1 MRKKK
6 SRGRVPV
13 ILQME
18 ALECGAASLCM
29 VLAYYKKWIPLE
41 QVRRDCGVSRDGSN
55 AKNIIRAARS
65 YGMEAKAYRCQAEF
79 LKKSDA
85 PLILHWNFNHFVVLE
100 GFRGDKAVINDPA
113 QGKIQITME
122 ELEQSFT
129 GICLACTPR
138 EDFVREGS
146 RESIWKFIK
155 SRLGSSGSGL
165 IFVMAAS
172 LLTALGEIAAL
183 LLGRIF
189 IDLILPENSGGW
201 MSSLIQAIFLLAL
214 FQLTAHTLSSRY
226 LTKVKGKL
234 SMVSQAQFMWH
245 ILRLP
250 MEFFSQRMAGDLAI
264 RQKENEEVAEILVS
278 CLAPVVIHFLL
289 ALSYVAVMLPYSV
302 PLTVIGLLTVALQLI
317 LAGYVSRK
325 RVDLARTQIR
335 DEGKLQ
341 AMTVNGIEMMENLR
355 SAGAEGP
362 FLERWS
368 GTLAEVNHAQV
379 SADFMNSFFRRVPEL
394 LQEISSTVVLC
405 FGALLVM
412 EQSFTAGM
420 VLTFQGLLLSFY
432 RPVQSL
438 VESGQKLQ
446 EMRSS
451 MERIGDVMNYEE
463 IERRELQEGEEGLS
477 KLSGKVELRHVTFG
491 YSRLAPPLLKDFSL
505 QISPG
510 TKVALVGF
518 SGCGKSTL
526 AKLISGFYEPWS
538 GEILFDGKPGKEYP
552 EEVFKGSV
560 AVVDQDITLF
570 QGTVAD
576 NIKLWD
582 ESIED
587 FEMILAARDAGIHED
602 IMQRENGYQTE
613 VAEGGRNFSGGQ
625 RQRFEIAHALAQDP
639 TILILDEATSAL
651 DAVTEYEVAK
661 AIQDRGITC
670 IIVAHRLSTIRD
682 CDEILVL
689 DQGEVIERGT
699 HEELWKQGGL
709 YTRLVSTE

>member
-1 MRKKK
+1 MR
-6 SRGRVPV
+6 
-13 ILQME
+13 
-18 ALECGAASLCM
+18 A
-29 VLAYYKKWIPLE
+29 
-41 QVRRDCGVSRDGSN
+41 
-55 AKNIIRAARS
+55 
-65 YGMEAKAYRCQAEF
+65 
-79 LKKSDA
+79 
-85 PLILHWNFNHFVVLE
+85 
-100 GFRGDKAVINDPA
+100 
-113 QGKIQITME
+113 
-122 ELEQSFT
+122 
-129 GICLACTPR
+129 
-138 EDFVREGS
+138 
-146 RESIWKFIK
+146 
-155 SRLGSSGSGL
+155 
-165 IFVMAAS
+165 
-172 LLTALGEIAAL
+172 
-183 LLGRIF
+183 
-189 IDLILPENSGGW
+189 
-201 MSSLIQAIFLLAL
+201 
-214 FQLTAHTLSSRY
+214 
-226 LTKVKGKL
+226 
-234 SMVSQAQFMWH
+234 
-245 ILRLP
+245 
-250 MEFFSQRMAGDLAI
+250 
-264 RQKENEEVAEILVS
+264 
-278 CLAPVVIHFLL
+278 
-289 ALSYVAVMLPYSV
+289 
-302 PLTVIGLLTVALQLI
+302 
-317 LAGYVSRK
+317 
-325 RVDLARTQIR
+325 
-335 DEGKLQ
+335 
-341 AMTVNGIEMMENLR
+341 
-355 SAGAEGP
+355 
-362 FLERWS
+362 

-463 IERRELQEGEEGLS
+463 IERRELQEGEGGLS

-510 TKVALVGF
+510 AKVALVGF

>member
-1 MRKKK
+1 M
-6 SRGRVPV
+6 SGRVFK
-13 ILQME
+13 E
-18 ALECGAASLCM
+18 
-29 VLAYYKKWIPLE
+29 
-41 QVRRDCGVSRDGSN
+41 
-55 AKNIIRAARS
+55 
-65 YGMEAKAYRCQAEF
+65 
-79 LKKSDA
+79 SDA

-341 AMTVNGIEMMENLR
+341 AMTVTGIEMMENLR
-355 SAGAEGP
+355 LAGAEGP

-463 IERRELQEGEEGLS
+463 IERRELQEGEGGLS

-510 TKVALVGF
+510 AKVALVGF